1 MNKFKMSIS
10 FIFVMLLSILL
21 TGCKKDK
28 NNSMV
33 TISTNPEISLIVD
46 GKGIVLSAKGEND
59 EGKIILE
66 GETLQGKKV
75 EEVIEIIIKL
85 EEESGY
91 LISGSL
97 KSEEN
102 EIEIKV
108 SADKE
113 KIKNKI
119 EKAVTNSIE
128 SVCDELNIQENIKKA
143 EAYTKAEL
151 EKLAVKYNC
160 YLSEAEAAKM
170 SYDELLTQVSNYF
183 DEVKGLVS
191 VELENLYL
199 STKEYEF
206 TFAQKQEVLEK
217 VDQLEDKYQEFKV
230 AYSNAIQELRKVI
243 EDLEKLQYDNL
254 VDPEC
259 EYQKQLAKYYQAKE
273 ELNAKKSELASK
285 NELDSAIGQAVI
297 SGLEATLDGLYAMLV
312 GVKKSAELILSTAKS
327 LVSSTISALEK
338 VEESFPEE
346 IKTTVVTKLELTQEQ
361 MNQYKADFYA
371 KFETK
376 YSEVIKQ
383 TKENAN

>member
-10 FIFVMLLSILL
+10 LIFVMLLSILL

-97 KSEEN
+97 KSEE
-102 EIEIKV
+102 IEIKV

-119 EKAVTNSIE
+119 EKAVTKSIE

-230 AYSNAIQELRKVI
+230 AYSNAIQELKKVI

-259 EYQKQLAKYYQAKE
+259 EYQKQLAKYYQTKE

-312 GVKKSAELILSTAKS
+312 GVKKSAELILSTARS

-346 IKTTVVTKLELTQEQ
+346 IKSTVVTKLELTQEQ

-376 YSEVIKQ
+376 YSKVIKQ